1 MPHQAVILLEFLPG
15 FGVVFFHP
23 VDQAAHPA
31 VHSGHCGVVFLGHS
45 LQDLLA
51 HGQLPLCA
59 AYDLQRGGQIFT
71 VHIRLQD
78 APLRIKLLAERQHP
92 EDADV
97 RGAAQIQQQIQ
108 QAAAL
113 RQVLPAVRPQE
124 RCRGIAVPVIPLQ
137 QQQRA
142 VMQAVEP
149 LEELIPIHILQLA
162 RKHHDIHTALLAQ
175 LPQQLLAAVETD
187 TADRRILLL
196 QIIFPDAD
204 LPLVVAQKRDMQ
216 L

>member
-1 MPHQAVILLEFLPG
+1 MPHQAIILLEFLPG

-108 QAAAL
+108 Q
-113 RQVLPAVRPQE
+113 VLPAVRPQK

>member
-51 HGQLPLCA
+51 HGQLPLSA
-59 AYDLQRGGQIFT
+59 AYDLQRSGQIFT
-71 VHIRLQD
+71 VYIRLLD

-97 RGAAQIQQQIQ
+97 RGAAQIQQ
-108 QAAAL
+108 
-113 RQVLPAVRPQE
+113 QE

-175 LPQQLLAAVETD
+175 LPQQLLAAVEAD